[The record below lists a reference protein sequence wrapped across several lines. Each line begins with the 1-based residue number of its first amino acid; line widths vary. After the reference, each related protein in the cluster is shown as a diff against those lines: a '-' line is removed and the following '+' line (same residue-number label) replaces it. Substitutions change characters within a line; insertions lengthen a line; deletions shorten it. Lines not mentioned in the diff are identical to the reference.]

1 MFSLTLRE
9 VLKSYVPP
17 NDLKLQLWYLDV
29 VGPRKSVREFFD
41 FISTN
46 GHKYGLLLNPAKCEV
61 YWPSGDPDFPEF
73 PKEICRLKEGVTLLG
88 SPLWGSKEFMASE
101 VDAVIDKAL
110 EMQVRILDLDNT

>member
-1 MFSLTLRE
+1 MDPLGPLLFSLTLHE

-17 NDLKLQLWYLDV
+17 NDLKLQLWYLDDGTI
-29 VGPRKSVREFFD
+29 VGSRKSVREFFD

-73 PKEICRLKEGVTLLG
+73 PKKVCRLKEGVTLLG
-88 SPLWGSKEFMASE
+88 SPLWGSKQFMPS
-101 VDAVIDKAL
+101 D
-110 EMQVRILDLDNT
+110 